1 MIKYLGSK
9 RQLLP
14 HILQS
19 VEKAFPE
26 ARSVL
31 DLFSG
36 TARVGHA
43 LKSKGYRVLS
53 NDHNAYAHVLAT
65 CYVQA
70 DKEEV
75 HEAASMLIAE
85 FNGLRGNPGYFTD
98 SFAIKS
104 RFFHPKNAEKVDVIR
119 DAIERKSLDPVLKA
133 VLLVSLM
140 EAADRV
146 DSTCGI
152 QMAFLK
158 KWASRAHND
167 IELRMPDVLARARFG
182 KGEAFG
188 LEALEAAS
196 RLRADVTYLDPPYN
210 QHSYRGNYHIWET
223 LILWDKPELY
233 GVAHKRIDCKEKKSA
248 FNSKVQ
254 FMGAFSSVVDAL
266 SSPVIIISFN
276 NEGFVTRE
284 EMEAMLAD
292 RGSVSTRSID
302 YKRYVG
308 AQIGIHNPQGEKV
321 GEVSHL
327 RNREYLYV
335 LDRRAKV
342 HYKASDEESRT

>member
-14 HILQS
+14 QILHCIGKAHPDAKS
-19 VEKAFPE
+19 V
-26 ARSVL
+26 V

-43 LKSKGYRVLS
+43 LKHKGYQVLS
-53 NDHNAYAHVLAT
+53 NDHNSYAHVLAQ
-65 CYVQA
+65 CYVEA
-70 DKEEV
+70 NVEDIEHDANLLIEELNKTP
-75 HEAASMLIAE
+75 ARA
-85 FNGLRGNPGYFTD
+85 GYFTD
-98 SFAIKS
+98 SFSMKS
-104 RFFHPKNAEKVDVIR
+104 RFFHPKNAEKVDAIR
-119 DAIERKSLDPVLKA
+119 DAIEAKSLNPLLKS
-133 VLLVSLM
+133 VILVSLM

-152 QMAFLK
+152 QMAYLK
-158 KWASRAHND
+158 DWAKRAHND
-167 IELRMPDVLARARFG
+167 IKLRLPEVLPQAKHGQGRAY
-182 KGEAFG
+182 G
-188 LEALEAAS
+188 LEALDAAS
-196 RLRADVTYLDPPYN
+196 KLKADVAYLDPPYN

-254 FMGAFSSVVDAL
+254 FMDAFASVVDAL
-266 SSPVIIISFN
+266 SMPVIVVSFN
-276 NEGFVTRE
+276 NEGFVTRK
-284 EMEAMLAD
+284 EMEAMLSH
-292 RGSVSTRSID
+292 RGKVSTKSMD

-308 AQIGIHNPQGEKV
+308 AQIGIHNPQGKKV

-335 LDRRAKV
+335 LDRR
-342 HYKASDEESRT
+342 